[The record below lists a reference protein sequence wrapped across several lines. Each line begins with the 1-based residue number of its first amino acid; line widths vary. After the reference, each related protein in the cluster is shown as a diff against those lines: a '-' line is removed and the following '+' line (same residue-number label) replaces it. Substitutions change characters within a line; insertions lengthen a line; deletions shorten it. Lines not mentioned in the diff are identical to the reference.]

1 MRKRTILLLSRGLGV
16 AIAAGVLACALA
28 SVKVAKVSADQG
40 NPDVLGMVFDSHS
53 VSNLENSI
61 KFYKIL
67 GFTVAKKPTGFHVD
81 KDLNKLEG
89 LPAGTLSRTAVLEVQ
104 SSVSETPWRLY
115 LHEYK
120 GIPQKN
126 WSDLD
131 SGALGAGH
139 MDLTVM
145 DDCNIPMNKEKA
157 AGLLKVPQMA
167 MMRFSMGKDGIRR
180 FAFIQDPDGW
190 FIEMFAMPTPKPG
203 VRPDAGKLS
212 NSTATM
218 ADMNRLGYQM
228 GFNHIGL
235 NVNEPKVERAFYDG
249 TLGGDYPPIKPPAAG
264 RAGVPGGGGM
274 VMLNGWFPQA
284 PTTGMVRLEI
294 LGGNVGKPVPDQKL
308 SDINVNCLAFQVK
321 DIDKVYDEAKKAGG
335 TTISDGG
342 VIKVKGGRAVIM
354 KDPNGVGYLE
364 LWQPSKS
371 APMQG
376 N

>member
-1 MRKRTILLLSRGLGV
+1 MRMATKMSSWLWRGIGV
-16 AIAAGVLACALA
+16 GIAVCALLAVSA
-28 SVKVAKVSADQG
+28 SVRVPKVSADQG
-40 NPDVLGMVFDSHS
+40 NPDVLGMVFDGHS

-67 GFTVAKKPTGFHVD
+67 GFTVLQKPGGFKVN

-89 LPAGTLSRTAVLEVQ
+89 LPAGTESRTAVLEIQ

-115 LHEYK
+115 LHQYK

-126 WSDLD
+126 YSDLD

-145 DDCNIPMNKEKA
+145 DDCNIDMNKEKA
-157 AGLLKVPQMA
+157 AGLLKVPDMP
-167 MMRFSMGKDGIRR
+167 MMRNGGGVGKDGVRR

-190 FIEMFAMPTPKPG
+190 YIEMFALPTPAPG

-212 NSTATM
+212 NSSATM

-235 NVNEPKVERAFYDG
+235 NVSDAAAERKFYDDV
-249 TLGGDYPPIKPPAAG
+249 LGGDYPPI
-264 RAGVPGGGGM
+264 RQGGGGPMRGM

-284 PTTGMVRLEI
+284 PTDGMVRLEI
-294 LGGNVGKPVPDQKL
+294 LGAGNNAGKTGPDEKL
-308 SDINVNCLAFQVK
+308 SDINVNYLAFQVK
-321 DIDKVYDEAKKAGG
+321 DIDKVYQETTQDGA

-342 VIKVKGGRAVIM
+342 IVKVKGGRAVM
-354 KDPNGVGYLE
+354 LKDPNGLGYVE
-364 LWQPSKS
+364 LWEPSK
-371 APMQG
+371 
-376 N
+376 

>member
-1 MRKRTILLLSRGLGV
+1 MRKAKGMSSWLSRSLGV
-16 AIAAGVLACALA
+16 GVAACAMIAAMA
-28 SVKVAKVSADQG
+28 SVKVAKVSADHG
-40 NPDVLGMVFDSHS
+40 NPDVVGMVFDSHS
-53 VSNLENSI
+53 VSNLEKSI
-61 KFYKIL
+61 EFYKIL
-67 GFTVAKKPTGFHVD
+67 GFTVVKKPGGFKVD
-81 KDLNKLEG
+81 KTLNKLEG
-89 LPAGTLSRTAVLEVQ
+89 LPAGTKSRTAVLEVQ

-120 GIPQKN
+120 GVPQKN

-145 DDCNIPMNKEKA
+145 KDCNIPMDKEKA

-190 FIEMFAMPTPKPG
+190 FIEMFAMPIPKPG

-235 NVNEPKVERAFYDG
+235 NVSEAKVERSFYDD
-249 TLGGDYPPIKPPAAG
+249 TLGGDYPPIVAPRGG
-264 RAGVPGGGGM
+264 RPGMPGGM

-284 PTTGMVRLEI
+284 PTDGMVRLEI
-294 LGGNVGKPVPDQKL
+294 LGGNVGKPVPDEKL

-321 DIDKVYDEAKKAGG
+321 NINKVYEEAKKAGA
-335 TTISDGG
+335 TTITDGG
-342 VIKVKGGRAVIM
+342 VIKVKGGLAVIM

-364 LWQPSKS
+364 LWQPR
-371 APMQG
+371 
-376 N
+376 